1 LGKYIGI
8 VGLGYVAGPRYD
20 GPPDYLFRSC
30 RVNPIGERGTAV
42 KDQYHFPLENFITS
56 ERFERIKAFAADK
69 ETPCLIIDLD
79 IIRKNYEDLRK
90 FLPFTKIYYAVKANP
105 DDAVVSLLRDL
116 GSNFDVATRYE
127 LDQLLK
133 LGISPDRMSFG
144 NTIKKEK
151 DIAYFYEKGV
161 QLYVTDSITDLD
173 KIARAAPGS
182 KVFFRLLTEGLGAD
196 WPLSKKFGS
205 HPDLARQLIK
215 TAVRF
220 GLQPYGISFHPGSQQ
235 RDVGQW
241 SSALTTVSQLFQW
254 ARDDLNV
261 NLKMINMGGGF
272 PANYIEPTD
281 TLGQYADD
289 IKRFLDN
296 SFKNEWPEE
305 IIIEPGR
312 SMAGDAGVIVSEII
326 NIAKKSVHE
335 RYPWVFLDV
344 GKFGG
349 LIETLDEAIKYPIYF
364 EGEGTAVDV
373 ILAGPTCDSMDIL
386 YEKTTYMMPE
396 TARIGD
402 RVYILTTGAYTQSYS
417 SIYFNGF
424 PPLQSYILE

>member
-1 LGKYIGI
+1 MHKVCDWSSSELSPCQEACTVK
-8 VGLGYVAGPRYD
+8 
-20 GPPDYLFRSC
+20 
-30 RVNPIGERGTAV
+30 TA
-42 KDQYHFPLENFITS
+42 YSFPLENFMS
-56 ERFERIKAFAADK
+56 REKFERIKEFAKDK

-79 IIRKNYEDLRK
+79 VIRKNYENLQTY
-90 FLPFTKIYYAVKANP
+90 LPWATIYYAVKANP

-116 GSNFDVATRYE
+116 GSNFDVASRYE
-127 LDQLLK
+127 LDQLLR
-133 LGISPDRMSFG
+133 LGVSPDRMSFG

-161 QLYVTDSITDLD
+161 RLFVTDSIADID
-173 KIARAAPGS
+173 KLSRAAPGS

-205 HPDLARQLIK
+205 HPDLARQLMK
-215 TAVRF
+215 TAMRF
-220 GLQPYGISFHPGSQQ
+220 GLEPYGISFHPGSQQ

-241 SSALTTVSQLFQW
+241 SSALAIVAQLFNW
-254 ARDDLNV
+254 ARHDLKV
-261 NLKMINMGGGF
+261 DLKMINMGGGF
-272 PANYIEPTD
+272 PANYLEPTD
-281 TLGQYADD
+281 SLEQYAQD

-296 SFKNEWPEE
+296 SFGLVWPEK
-305 IIIEPGR
+305 IVIEPGR

-335 RYPWVFLDV
+335 RYPWVFLDI

-349 LIETLDEAIKYPIYF
+349 LIETLDESIKYPIYF
-364 EGEGTAVDV
+364 EGQGSVEEV

-386 YEKTTYMMPE
+386 YERTPYFMPSS
-396 TARIGD
+396 AKIGD

-417 SIYFNGF
+417 SVYFNGF
-424 PPLQSYILE
+424 PPLKSYILPPA